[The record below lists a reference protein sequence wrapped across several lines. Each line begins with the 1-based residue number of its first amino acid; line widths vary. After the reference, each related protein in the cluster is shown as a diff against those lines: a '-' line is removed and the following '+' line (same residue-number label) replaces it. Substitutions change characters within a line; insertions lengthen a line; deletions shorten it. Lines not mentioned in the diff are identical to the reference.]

1 MKQPTSIHEDC
12 ELRGN
17 TDKNS
22 SAKSISSWK
31 KQSIAG
37 VDEAGRGPLAGP
49 VFAAA
54 VILDNENSIV
64 GLADSKQLTAKK
76 REYLAKKIQER
87 AKAWAIGRAEVEEI
101 DRLNI
106 FHASMLA
113 MQRAVCTLT
122 LLPSLVLVDGK
133 HCPKLDFPTQAIIKG
148 DEKIAVISAASILAK
163 VYRDASMVLLDA
175 EYPGYGLA
183 QHKGYTTQQHLQAL
197 KKLGPSPIHR
207 RSFAPVRQYELLV

>member
-1 MKQPTSIHEDC
+1 M
-12 ELRGN
+12 
-17 TDKNS
+17 
-22 SAKSISSWK
+22 SSWK

>member
-1 MKQPTSIHEDC
+1 LSD
-12 ELRGN
+12 N
-17 TDKNS
+17 ADKNS
-22 SAKSISSWK
+22 SA
-31 KQSIAG
+31 QSIAG

-54 VILDNENSIV
+54 VILDSKKSIT
-64 GLADSKQLTAKK
+64 GLADSKQLSAKK

-106 FHASMLA
+106 FQASLLA
-113 MQRAVCTLT
+113 MQRAVCALA
-122 LLPSLVLVDGK
+122 LIPSLVLVDGK
-133 HCPKLDFPTQAIIKG
+133 HCPKLVCAAKAIIKG

-163 VYRDASMVLLDA
+163 VHRDANMVLLDA

-183 QHKGYTTQQHLQAL
+183 QHKGYATKQHLHAL

-207 RSFAPVRQYELLV
+207 RSFAPVRQMMLFADSDPLVIANA

>member
-1 MKQPTSIHEDC
+1 ME
-12 ELRGN
+12 
-17 TDKNS
+17 
-22 SAKSISSWK
+22 

-54 VILDNENSIV
+54 VILDSEKSIA

-87 AKAWAIGRAEVEEI
+87 AKTWAIGRAEVEEI

-106 FHASMLA
+106 FHASLLA
-113 MQRAVCTLT
+113 MQRAVCALA
-122 LLPSLVLVDGK
+122 LIPSLVLVDGK
-133 HCPKLDFPTQAIIKG
+133 HCPKLDYASKAIIKG

-163 VYRDASMVLLDA
+163 VHRDASMILLDA

-207 RSFAPVRQYELLV
+207 RSFSPVRQATLVIVSA

>member
-1 MKQPTSIHEDC
+1 MEKQ
-12 ELRGN
+12 L
-17 TDKNS
+17 
-22 SAKSISSWK
+22 
-31 KQSIAG
+31 IAG

-54 VILDNENSIV
+54 VILDNKKKIT

-76 REYLAKKIQER
+76 REYLAKKIQEK
-87 AKAWAIGRAEVEEI
+87 AKAWAVGRAEVEEI
-101 DRLNI
+101 DHLNI
-106 FHASMLA
+106 FQASLLA
-113 MQRAVCTLT
+113 MQRAVHALT

-133 HCPKLDFPTQAIIKG
+133 HCPKLSFPSKAIIKG

-163 VYRDASMVLLDA
+163 VHRDANMVLLDA

-197 KKLGPSPIHR
+197 KRLGPSPIHR
-207 RSFAPVRQYELLV
+207 RSFAPVRQYELLI

>member
-1 MKQPTSIHEDC
+1 ME
-12 ELRGN
+12 
-17 TDKNS
+17 
-22 SAKSISSWK
+22 

-54 VILDNENSIV
+54 VILDSKKSIA

-106 FHASMLA
+106 FHASLLA
-113 MQRAVCTLT
+113 MQRAVRALA
-122 LLPSLVLVDGK
+122 LIPSLVLVDGK
-133 HCPKLDFPTQAIIKG
+133 HCPKLDYASKAIIKG

-163 VYRDASMVLLDA
+163 VHRDASMVLLDA

-183 QHKGYTTQQHLQAL
+183 QHKGYPTKMHCSALQ
-197 KKLGPSPIHR
+197 KLGPSPIHR
-207 RSFAPVRQYELLV
+207 KSFAPVRELLESV